1 MEPTAPPVRK
11 TAEEFAAMF
20 AAKDDAI
27 LEHLKDILTAASI
40 SYDPETITYEDAKNS
55 VILNYQNLLDAAGA
69 PYDAYTAEE
78 DYAPSATSPVEYR
91 VYLQRLVATIP

>member
-1 MEPTAPPVRK
+1 MDPQQNPVRL
-11 TAEEFAAMF
+11 TDADFAAMYT
-20 AAKDDAI
+20 AKDDAI
-27 LEHLKDILTAASI
+27 LDHLKDILTAASI